1 MVALG
6 FSPEVFLALMVS
18 LFSYCHFGNVK
29 CSFGLLH
36 ILLNLSWLAVFID
49 CVACVV
55 YMVSC
60 RFLIPLFSAISILRF
75 G

>member
-6 FSPEVFLALMVS
+6 FSPEVFLALMVF

-36 ILLNLSWLAVFID
+36 ILLNLSWLAVFYRL
-49 CVACVV
+49 CGLCGLHGL
-55 YMVSC
+55 M
-60 RFLIPLFSAISILRF
+60 PLSDPFVLCD
-75 G
+75 